1 MPAGLEKR
9 IGELYDTTDG
19 LYLSGMDD
27 AVKDGIVEEVAA
39 DKFYGFWPHGCGP

>member
-1 MPAGLEKR
+1 MPANIEKR
-9 IGELYDTTDG
+9 IEELYGAADG
-19 LYLSGMDD
+19 LHLPGMDD